1 MADREEVILV
11 NRIVREDPSKGSMG
25 NNEPL
30 TAKLVWQSFKDYD
43 LWPLYMI
50 GLIFLVPYSK
60 YIALY
65 STCAFVIQYGTQL
78 TLIV

>member
-1 MADREEVILV
+1 MVYREEIILV
-11 NRIVREDPSKGSMG
+11 NRIIREDPSKGSMG

-50 GLIFLVPYSK
+50 GLIFLVPYSE
-60 YIALY
+60 YIALF
-65 STCAFVIQYGTQL
+65 STSALSIQCGTQL
-78 TLIV
+78 T